1 MYASRTLDSG
11 PNSSSASNTYS
22 IATTRQDDGGEKGAG
37 DILSSVLERAGANNV
52 LVVVWRWYG
61 GVPLGGERWRIIGQ
75 VAREALRE
83 GGFIGSEKQA
93 GEGQQSTTREGK
105 GKKKKR

>member
-1 MYASRTLDSG
+1 MYASRTVESE
-11 PNSSSASNTYS
+11 PNSKAASNPSS

-83 GGFIGSEKQA
+83 GGFIGSDKQA
-93 GEGQQSTTREGK
+93 GEGQQPTTREGK

>member
-1 MYASRTLDSG
+1 MYASRTLESG
-11 PNSSSASNTYS
+11 PDSKSASSTSS

-37 DILSSVLERAGANNV
+37 DILASVLERAGANNV

-83 GGFIGSEKQA
+83 GGFIGSDKQV
-93 GEGQQSTTREGK
+93 GEGQQSATREGK